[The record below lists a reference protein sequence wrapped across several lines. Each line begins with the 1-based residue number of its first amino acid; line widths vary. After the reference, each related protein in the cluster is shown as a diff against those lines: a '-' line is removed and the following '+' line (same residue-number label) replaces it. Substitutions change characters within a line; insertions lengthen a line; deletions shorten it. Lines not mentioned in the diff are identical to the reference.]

1 MKHLE
6 ALLGIFFLLNSFQ
19 PMIIFAQEDQNYSIE
34 EHQRALDNRSN
45 DEKKISTTL
54 FSQIFHYQKSI
65 TEGKTVQSSMEYFS
79 PELSFIDDQNR
90 ILILIRFNA
99 SSSTAN
105 IEQTKITISNSGG
118 EMKSTGYGHNNLSEI
133 YCWMSVDKIIN
144 LISNQGVEFLELI
157 PKPVFRISK

>member
-6 ALLGIFFLLNSFQ
+6 ALLGIFFLINTFQ
-19 PMIIFAQEDQNYSIE
+19 PMIIFAQEDQNFYTE
-34 EHQRALDNRSN
+34 ELQRALDSRSN
-45 DEKKISTTL
+45 DENKISTTL

-65 TEGKTVQSSMEYFS
+65 AEGNTVQSSMDYLS

-105 IEQTKITISNSGG
+105 IEQTKITISNSDG
-118 EMKSTGYGHNNLSEI
+118 EIKSIGYGHNKLYEI
-133 YCWMSVDKIIN
+133 YCWMPVDKIIN